1 MYKLQYSTYDT
12 IEAIFFLRASRW
24 GRDVVVTFSRDRCRR
39 RKLLPRA
46 RLAKRDSVAFLSSL
60 KRSAAAQHVSPR
72 GYKPLGFGR
81 TRGSGYKGLPKVL
94 RFGVSLVM
102 ASCSACQVGF
112 PRSRLAW
119 IWLGCCT
126 DVDFES
132 TACVRVL

>member
-1 MYKLQYSTYDT
+1 MNIIFDKKRKSYSTKF
-12 IEAIFFLRASRW
+12 E
-24 GRDVVVTFSRDRCRR
+24 
-39 RKLLPRA
+39 
-46 RLAKRDSVAFLSSL
+46 VAPIAT
-60 KRSAAAQHVSPR
+60 RVQ
-72 GYKPLGFGR
+72 PLGFGR

-102 ASCSACQVGF
+102 ASCSACQVGL